1 MKKKIIV
8 KEEANLKV
16 LDDVEYIRTKK
27 ERYIRVSGYK
37 YRWNEKGKQYK
48 CSNAVCKGRVL
59 MNKKLYYEIE
69 PCSHKTSQKPVRV

>member
-27 ERYIRVSGYK
+27 ERYIRVSGNK
-37 YRWNEKGKQYK
+37 YR
-48 CSNAVCKGRVL
+48 
-59 MNKKLYYEIE
+59 
-69 PCSHKTSQKPVRV
+69 

>member
-1 MKKKIIV
+1 MQKKITV
-8 KEEANLKV
+8 KEEVCLKE

-37 YRWNEKGKQYK
+37 YRWDEKRKFYK

-59 MNKKLYYEIE
+59 MKKKVYYEIE
-69 PCSHKTSQKPVRV
+69 PCSHKTNQKHLRV